1 MEKFKEARVKKDR
14 SINRWV
20 FSLVLLLAAVLSVTP
35 FMDQR
40 AAADYEKLFQ
50 RAFVTFAL
58 ARTINGVISVVQG
71 TEIALQPAGV
81 GVTLT
86 PGEIL
91 DPVNDLV
98 ERFSWIMMGATIS
111 LGVQN
116 VLLDISA
123 WWVIQALVAALAAW
137 LLLKLWYPG
146 RGSQLN
152 RILLRRVFPL
162 LLFIRFAV
170 PVMLVAND
178 MLYQQFLEQRYQQS
192 TEIITEAGKEL
203 EQLSEEAAIENT
215 PDGDVSML
223 DSITR
228 AWSNTVDSIDF
239 SGRLKR
245 MQTQASEV
253 IEHLIQLSVVF
264 ILQTALLPVAFLWF
278 FTQVVKRFFRPM
290 RFKSN
295 NGLPETQD
303 NHPRS

>member
-1 MEKFKEARVKKDR
+1 MQKTRI
-14 SINRWV
+14 INRWLI
-20 FSLVLLLAAVLSVTP
+20 SLVLFLAAVLSVTP
-35 FMDQR
+35 FLDQR
-40 AAADYEKLFQ
+40 AAVDYEQLFQ

-116 VLLDISA
+116 VLLDVSA

-137 LLLKLWYPG
+137 IMIRLWYPG
-146 RGSQLN
+146 QGAQTR
-152 RILLRRVFPL
+152 RVLLRRVFL
-162 LLFIRFAV
+162 ILLFIRFAV
-170 PVMLVAND
+170 PVMLIAND
-178 MLYQQFLEQRYQQS
+178 LLYQEFLEQRYQQS
-192 TEIITEAGKEL
+192 TEIITEAGREL
-203 EQLSEEAAIENT
+203 EQISTEASTEHT
-215 PDGDVSML
+215 GDTDDSML
-223 DSITR
+223 GSLSR
-228 AWSNTVDSIDF
+228 AWSNTVDSVDL

-245 MQTQASEV
+245 MQDHAADV

-264 ILQTALLPVAFLWF
+264 ILQTAILPVAFLWF
-278 FTQVVKRFFRPM
+278 FVEVIKKLFRPVSS
-290 RFKSN
+290 KSP
-295 NGLPETQD
+295 PE
-303 NHPRS
+303 PL

>member
-1 MEKFKEARVKKDR
+1 MQDKKH
-14 SINRWV
+14 INRWL
-20 FSLVLLLAAVLSVTP
+20 FSVVLLLTATLSVTP
-35 FMDQR
+35 FMDNR
-40 AAADYEKLFQ
+40 AAADYEQLFQ

-123 WWVIQALVAALAAW
+123 WWFIQILVTALAAW
-137 LLLKLWYPG
+137 LLIRLWYPG
-146 RGSQLN
+146 QGSGLN
-152 RILLRRVFPL
+152 RILFRRVFPL

-170 PVMLVAND
+170 PVMLIAND
-178 MLYQQFLEQRYQQS
+178 LLFQQFLEQRYQQS
-192 TEIITEAGKEL
+192 TEVITEAGREL
-203 EQLSEEAAIENT
+203 EQIRAEAGAEEAQDND
-215 PDGDVSML
+215 DGML
-223 DSITR
+223 DSLAR
-228 AWSNTVDSIDF
+228 AWSNTVESVDL
-239 SGRLKR
+239 SGRLER
-245 MQTQASEV
+245 MQAQAAEV

-278 FTQVVKRFFRPM
+278 FTQVLKRLFRPV
-290 RFKSN
+290 RNKVA
-295 NGLPETQD
+295 LE
-303 NHPRS
+303 